1 VTSVLDR
8 PAPAPDL
15 TVPYGARPEQ
25 VIDLRLPPQTPSQ
38 AAQAPLI
45 VLVHGGFWRPE
56 YDRRHLG
63 PMAWALAAAGYVVA
77 VPEYRRA
84 GMAEEGWTGPFN
96 DIAAALDRVGAIAGP
111 YGADTSRITWAG
123 HSAGGHLVLWAAAR
137 PGLPAG
143 SPWRGSWGPDPA
155 THVVSLAGCSSLR
168 LCAEWNLG
176 GGAVRLLM
184 GGGPD
189 DVPERYAVADP
200 AALPA
205 PPVAVT
211 LVHGVDD
218 DRVPLR
224 MSQAFSAGRL
234 VEIPGAGHF
243 DLIDPQSPAWP
254 HVLSVLAGTRP
265 GDSPL
270 PPGVALSRAP
280 GRQLRQFR
288 SRRPRLRLYRY
299 QYLLEAEPQGSR
311 KATSDPARRVPM
323 AQT

>member
-1 VTSVLDR
+1 VSGVLDR

-15 TVPYGARPEQ
+15 TVPYGTRPEQ
-25 VIDLRLPPQTPSQ
+25 VIDLRLPAQTRRQ

-45 VLVHGGFWRPE
+45 VLVHGGFWRPG

-63 PMAWALAAAGYVVA
+63 PMAWALATAGYVVA

-137 PGLPAG
+137 PGLPAE
-143 SPWRGSWGPDPA
+143 SPWRRSWGPHPA

-176 GGAVRLLM
+176 AGAVRLLM

-189 DVPERYAVADP
+189 DVPDRYAVADP

-205 PPVAVT
+205 PPVPVT

-218 DRVPLR
+218 DSVPLR

-254 HVLSVLAGTRP
+254 QVLSVLAGTYP
-265 GDSPL
+265 GGKPL
-270 PPGVALSRAP
+270 AVGVALSRAP
-280 GRQLRQFR
+280 WRQLRNFR
-288 SRRPRLRLYRY
+288 SRRPHLAVRLSVP
-299 QYLLEAEPQGSR
+299 AGSR
-311 KATSDPARRVPM
+311 TTGSSEGYI
-323 AQT
+323 

>member
-8 PAPAPDL
+8 PAPPPDL
-15 TVPYGARPEQ
+15 TVPYGPRPEQ
-25 VIDLRLPPQTPSQ
+25 VIDLRLPPFTVKP
-38 AAQAPLI
+38 PLI
-45 VLVHGGFWRPE
+45 VLVHGGFWRPT
-56 YDRRHLG
+56 YDRHHLG
-63 PMAWALAAAGYVVA
+63 PMASALAAAGYMVA

-96 DIAAALDRVGAIAGP
+96 DIASALDQVAAIAGQH
-111 YGADTSRITWAG
+111 GADTSQVTWAG

-143 SPWRGSWGPDPA
+143 SPWRGSVGPSPA

-176 GGAVRLLM
+176 AGAVRLLM

-205 PPVAVT
+205 PAIPVT

-218 DRVPLR
+218 DTVPLR
-224 MSQAFSAGRL
+224 MSQVFSAGRL

-243 DLIDPQSPAWP
+243 DLIDPQSAAWP
-254 HVLSVLAGTRP
+254 RVVSVLAGTGFDDRP
-265 GDSPL
+265 
-270 PPGVALSRAP
+270 
-280 GRQLRQFR
+280 
-288 SRRPRLRLYRY
+288 
-299 QYLLEAEPQGSR
+299 
-311 KATSDPARRVPM
+311 
-323 AQT
+323 